1 MNSYLALTKLFMKTI
16 AMSTIT
22 DKKKKFMFYLLL
34 SLVVLFIFVP
44 FVLVCGVFVYS
55 ATKSLE
61 EVGYASIGLEFF
73 CIVMSI
79 FTFTFSFNVLLNQLY
94 FSEDIEH
101 ILPLPIKQQVV
112 LLSKFTA
119 CFIAENIMEFLMLI
133 VSVLGYCLAL
143 HLGLKHIIISLV
155 GVLTLPIIPM
165 VYCGVISVILMN
177 FTKVIKNKE
186 TIRKISIA
194 FMLVVMLLFVNSIGY
209 LQKFDF
215 DKYIVEFA
223 LGNHKVLDVMRII
236 FPHIYLFVDTVTNCS
251 IGSLILYLCA
261 NVLYILVLLLV
272 GKLFYY
278 NSLIGLTSKNTD
290 SVSSYNIKNIK
301 ENSVFKSYLSKEF
314 KILFRSPTYFI
325 NCILINVLWPLFVYI
340 IYKICFSR
348 YDLYSIIAY
357 RNSDVLL
364 YVLTM
369 FVVGV
374 SIIVPAL
381 NSISSSS
388 FSREGSSFYFMKYI
402 PVKYGL
408 QWNIKVLTSFIISY
422 VGINVLSLIFYLI
435 IGLSFTKIIFL
446 LLVSALCVLFMSLL
460 GVLID
465 SIQPKLIWDDEAN
478 SLREN
483 YNTFMVMGFAL
494 LISVVLIVGIY
505 LSMIHRYNG
514 LPKVLIL
521 FVILIEMNAIIYK
534 ICINNI
540 SKNII
545 SQEEL

>member
-1 MNSYLALTKLFMKTI
+1 
-16 AMSTIT
+16 
-22 DKKKKFMFYLLL
+22 MF
-34 SLVVLFIFVP
+34 LFID
-44 FVLVCGVFVYS
+44 LYS

-251 IGSLILYLCA
+251 IGSLILYICA

-348 YDLYSIIAY
+348 YNLYSIIAY